1 MADIAKV
8 RKAPVKVD
16 IGDGQERHLR
26 YTLNAFALLE
36 EKYGTM
42 EKAME
47 ALESGSIIAIRYILW
62 AGLVHEDSELTE
74 LYVGN
79 QIDLSD
85 LEGLADKMNKAMM
98 GDLPVPEDGDSDPN

>member
-1 MADIAKV
+1 MADIVKV

-42 EKAME
+42 DKAME

-62 AGLVHEDSELTE
+62 AGLVHEDENLTE
-74 LYVGN
+74 HYVGSH
-79 QIDLSD
+79 IDLSD
-85 LEGLADKMNKAMM
+85 LEVLAEKMNEAMM
-98 GDLPVPEDGDSDPN
+98 GDLPQDKVANPN

>member
-1 MADIAKV
+1 MAGIQNV
-8 RKAPVKVD
+8 RRAPVKVD

-47 ALESGSIIAIRYILW
+47 ALESGSVIAIRYILW
-62 AGLVHEDSELTE
+62 AGLVHEDENLTE
-74 LYVGN
+74 HYVGN
-79 QIDLSD
+79 QIELSD
-85 LEGLADKMNKAMM
+85 LEDLADKMNKAMM
-98 GDLPVPEDGDSDPN
+98 GDLPQDKVANPNM